1 MTPADLATLTALP
14 RSSAQLSSMF
24 GSFGADLTID
34 DDLSNYCVSG
44 EDVGNWLSIAVPSG
58 IPIGYVAAYNIRTE
72 TGYWPSQLGDFGV
85 WVSDMPGDTTSS
97 SAVKCGESSYR
108 GGAVGLDMDPYVL
121 WCAGAIGG
129 YVTLKQSGGR
139 RYLVISEMYVYA
151 ADLLLPYALY
161 PLSALV
167 ALPLLSVAASSYFS
181 LTEYPAA
188 NVIDGDLT
196 SSFASAKGVGNWV
209 SVRVPDGAPVDAV
222 AVYNVWS
229 STSSLTAE
237 LGAFEVFLAHAAG
250 PAHSDAT
257 ADATSSA
264 DPSVEACGLAH
275 SRDQTNGPDVAPY
288 VIRCAGGGQSIGDG
302 PLYVTVRQLGS
313 VSRHLLLTELAV
325 YQRPYPQP
333 PRPPWAPPS
342 PPTLPAPPTPPPLPP
357 PSPIPPP
364 SQPPSPPPPPP
375 PLPPLGDVAAEL
387 NRRFRDGQPSNDLEN
402 VGLIMH
408 QWDGQE
414 VGGEGTSLRMC
425 LTNCMTQGQALFGR
439 LSSMIIYRGLRE
451 RADRTAVPMP
461 FWDRGG
467 LLFHPRYVTLDCL
480 YGIDAATY
488 NLNQAEHPGCSD
500 TFCNP
505 VATWEN
511 GQRCGFSGAPAT
523 AWRTT
528 DLKLLLQMH
537 AEHGSQCIISRH
549 RTLHILQANH
559 RHTPTRCVLLLQA
572 CHYACAR
579 TPCPCPFLWCL
590 AGITALDFTRATTR
604 SLSTVA
610 PSTQLFPAPS
620 WLFSSR

>member
-14 RSSAQLSSMF
+14 RSSAQLSSTF

-188 NVIDGDLT
+188 NVVDGDLT

-313 VSRHLLLTELAV
+313 ASRHLLLTELAV

-357 PSPIPPP
+357 LAPPAFPPP
-364 SQPPSPPPPPP
+364 PPPPHSPPPPPP
-375 PLPPLGDVAAEL
+375 VPFFANYAAKVAEL
-387 NRRFRDGQPSNDLEN
+387 NRRFRTAPFDASLWRASGPLANAGILIHMFDGWEDHHSLYRAAGDQSSSL
-402 VGLIMH
+402 VY
-408 QWDGQE
+408 QQQ
-414 VGGEGTSLRMC
+414 GGGSWGGT
-425 LTNCMTQGQALFGR
+425 
-439 LSSMIIYRGLRE
+439 I
-451 RADRTAVPMP
+451 P
-461 FWDRGG
+461 
-467 LLFHPRYVTLDCL
+467 LFHPSGGGLIFRPQVTILRCGKGGDSGGHCGGRWCEGSTVGDVTRYGYPGDGCGGSWRPADFGIFLQRQAAWQVHNHRLQYNEIIIDGNSWSESLPLT
-480 YGIDAATY
+480 IDAFFYMGARDEAA
-488 NLNQAEHPGCSD
+488 NQHAMFVAEFGGAAADIPLVSMDPH
-500 TFCNP
+500 N
-505 VATWEN
+505 WE
-511 GQRCGFSGAPAT
+511 S
-523 AWRTT
+523 
-528 DLKLLLQMH
+528 
-537 AEHGSQCIISRH
+537 
-549 RTLHILQANH
+549 
-559 RHTPTRCVLLLQA
+559 
-572 CHYACAR
+572 
-579 TPCPCPFLWCL
+579 PFR
-590 AGITALDFTRATTR
+590 LD
-604 SLSTVA
+604 
-610 PSTQLFPAPS
+610 
-620 WLFSSR
+620 